1 MSIITFILSALLVG
15 FGGYALYSGFDIVT
29 TERGLALTL
38 CGTMALSIGIVVFA
52 LGFILVQLKRIA
64 ANLNVQTELETDDD
78 GLSDVIPKVITP
90 HITDFNY
97 EARDVHA
104 EKTQEAPLLS
114 EPTSPLS
121 KSEPPLSI
129 SSVSRF
135 SPISSSYKSVGALAA
150 GAGIIAAGT
159 GFVTSSF
166 ATKEQ
171 DKHDEDDQINNPEM
185 QNTNAPQ
192 NMIQDHDIIQ
202 DHAIQDHPIQDHAN
216 QDHANQDHANQDH
229 AFVPET
235 QIQEE
240 LSYVDLDKL
249 IDELAVE
256 TSITAQNP
264 PHGKTGISTPVVEP
278 LSAFEAELRGDD
290 LRQDLEQ
297 DLGLFEGEVAHVLPH
312 DKKDDAI
319 DSQTDEEPKIIGA
332 YDSGGV
338 TYTLYSDGGVVAQAG
353 DISEE
358 YSSLEALKAALEDG
372 SSAFKA

>member
-78 GLSDVIPKVITP
+78 GLSDVIPNVITP

-171 DKHDEDDQINNPEM
+171 DKHDDENQINNPEM

-192 NMIQDHDIIQ
+192 NMIQDHTIQ
-202 DHAIQDHPIQDHAN
+202 DHAI
-216 QDHANQDHANQDH
+216 
-229 AFVPET
+229 VPET

-264 PHGKTGISTPVVEP
+264 PHGKTDISTPVVEP

-297 DLGLFEGEVAHVLPH
+297 DSGLFEDEVAHVLPH
-312 DKKDDAI
+312 DKKDDAP
-319 DSQTDEEPKIIGA
+319 DSQIDEEPKIIGA

>member
-78 GLSDVIPKVITP
+78 GLSDVIPNVITP
-90 HITDFNY
+90 HITELNY
-97 EARDVHA
+97 DAEGVHA
-104 EKTQEAPLLS
+104 KKTQDAPPLS

-121 KSEPPLSI
+121 ISEPPLSI

-135 SPISSSYKSVGALAA
+135 SPISSSYKSVGVLAA
-150 GAGIIAAGT
+150 GAGVLAAGT

-166 ATKEQ
+166 ATKKQ

-185 QNTNAPQ
+185 QNTNVTQ
-192 NMIQDHDIIQ
+192 NIIQDHDVIQ
-202 DHAIQDHPIQDHAN
+202 DHAI
-216 QDHANQDHANQDH
+216 
-229 AFVPET
+229 VPET

-264 PHGKTGISTPVVEP
+264 PHGQTDVSTPVVEP

-297 DLGLFEGEVAHVLPH
+297 DLGLFEDEVAHVLPH
-312 DKKDDAI
+312 GKKDDAP